1 MPKGHLEAVI
11 SGHAVVDISFPA
23 NMDALDPGGEW
34 LRIAAHYR
42 QLTDGELLA
51 LGHQQSELTDFAQQA
66 LAHELQNRGLTVES
80 EVKEEPPP
88 IPEMPPPDPTYE
100 EDRKLYT
107 IRQVWSVG
115 DALKLQWILDR
126 AGIPFFMG
134 KEKATGV
141 DAVTSNFAEG
151 VNVQVMAIGYPWA
164 AQALKNYYPED
175 KPREDPQEEQE
186 AVPVRCPSCHSEEVV
201 FERLV
206 LKEASQNRQF
216 ADKENDD
223 TSTGDSADG
232 PSSPAETSASIYKWT
247 CDSCG
252 HQWEDDGVAKKE

>member
-1 MPKGHLEAVI
+1 
-11 SGHAVVDISFPA
+11 
-23 NMDALDPGGEW
+23 
-34 LRIAAHYR
+34 
-42 QLTDGELLA
+42 
-51 LGHQQSELTDFAQQA
+51 
-66 LAHELQNRGLTVES
+66 
-80 EVKEEPPP
+80 
-88 IPEMPPPDPTYE
+88 MPPPDPTYE

-175 KPREDPQEEQE
+175 EPREDPQEEQE

-223 TSTGDSADG
+223 TSTGEFG
-232 PSSPAETSASIYKWT
+232 R
-247 CDSCG
+247 
-252 HQWEDDGVAKKE
+252 